1 MKDKKENFL
10 KGIFDKILKKEKDN
24 MNEGEFLLNSRPIDD
39 GECYKGHSKNEKK

>member
-24 MNEGEFLLNSRPIDD
+24 MNEGDFLLNSRPIDD